1 MKKTALVA
9 LGAAAA
15 MVLAACSTSDSDNPQ
30 EDSTAA
36 NGEQLTL
43 SHPSIEGLNI
53 DFENPPET
61 LVMDCYAYSSLHEYG
76 LEPDALFG
84 FECDNEALMGNADIE
99 GIETVGQDAEI
110 DLEKLAE
117 LRPDAIIGNGNA
129 DGWSWFED
137 DVNAQLTRVAPFVPL
152 PSEGSIDEKIA
163 DTREIADFFGAD
175 VEAGNIVAADEDYE
189 AAKEAFSEAVEG
201 KDYNFL
207 LASPTKEMLYT
218 GVGFAQADLLEELGA
233 NIVGPDAPAEGNPW
247 GQVAWEDAS
256 TYPADAILVEN
267 FDPEAP
273 FTAELWDDLPA
284 VKANQLSTWSSKGAL
299 TSRTYADWLQDLA
312 DKVETY
318 DKVA

>member
-61 LVMDCYAYSSLHEYG
+61 LVMDCYVYSSLHEYG

-175 VEAGNIVAADEDYE
+175 VEAENIVAADEDYE

-256 TYPADAILVEN
+256 TYPADVILVEN

-273 FTAELWDDLPA
+273 FAAELWDDLPA
-284 VKANQLSTWSSKGAL
+284 VKADQLGTWSSKGAL

>member
-9 LGAAAA
+9 LGAAAV
-15 MVLAACSTSDSDNPQ
+15 MVLAACSTSDSDNAQ

-175 VEAGNIVAADEDYE
+175 VEAENIVAADEDYE

-256 TYPADAILVEN
+256 TYPADVILVEN

-273 FTAELWDDLPA
+273 FAAELWDDLPA
-284 VKANQLSTWSSKGAL
+284 VKADQLGTWSSKGAL

>member
-9 LGAAAA
+9 LGAAAV
-15 MVLAACSTSDSDNPQ
+15 MVLAACSTSDSDNAQ

-175 VEAGNIVAADEDYE
+175 VEAENIVAADEDYE

-233 NIVGPDAPAEGNPW
+233 NIIGPDAPAEGNPW

-256 TYPADAILVEN
+256 TYPAEVILVEN

-284 VKANQLSTWSSKGAL
+284 VKADQLGTWSSKGAL

>member
-129 DGWSWFED
+129 DGWSWFDD

-152 PSEGSIDEKIA
+152 PSEGSIEEKIA

-175 VEAGNIVAADEDYE
+175 VEAENIVAADEDYE
-189 AAKEAFSEAVEG
+189 AAKEAFSKAVEG

-256 TYPADAILVEN
+256 TYPADVILVEN

-273 FTAELWDDLPA
+273 FAAELWDDLPA
-284 VKANQLSTWSSKGAL
+284 VKADQLGTWSSKGAL

>member
-110 DLEKLAE
+110 DLEELAE

-175 VEAGNIVAADEDYE
+175 VEAENIVAADEDYE

-256 TYPADAILVEN
+256 TYPADVILVEN

-273 FTAELWDDLPA
+273 FAAELWDDLPA
-284 VKANQLSTWSSKGAL
+284 VKADQLSTWSSKGAL

>member
-110 DLEKLAE
+110 DLEELAE

-175 VEAGNIVAADEDYE
+175 VEAENIVAADEDYE

-233 NIVGPDAPAEGNPW
+233 NIIGPDAPAEGNPW

-256 TYPADAILVEN
+256 TYPADVILVEN

-273 FTAELWDDLPA
+273 FAAELWDDLPA
-284 VKANQLSTWSSKGAL
+284 VKADQLGTWSSKGAL

>member
-129 DGWSWFED
+129 DGWSWFDD

-175 VEAGNIVAADEDYE
+175 VEAENIVAADEDYE

-247 GQVAWEDAS
+247 GQVAWEGAS
-256 TYPADAILVEN
+256 TYPADVILVEN

-273 FTAELWDDLPA
+273 FAAELWDDLPA
-284 VKANQLSTWSSKGAL
+284 VKADQLSTWSSKGAL

>member
-152 PSEGSIDEKIA
+152 PSEDSIDEKIA

-175 VEAGNIVAADEDYE
+175 IEAENIVAADKDYE
-189 AAKEAFSEAVEG
+189 AAKEAFSQAVKG

-256 TYPADAILVEN
+256 TYPADVILVEN

-273 FTAELWDDLPA
+273 FAAELWDDLPA
-284 VKANQLSTWSSKGAL
+284 VKADQLGTWSSKGAL

>member
-84 FECDNEALMGNADIE
+84 FECDNEALMGDADIE

-110 DLEKLAE
+110 DLEELAE

-175 VEAGNIVAADEDYE
+175 VEAENIVAADEDYE

-207 LASPTKEMLYT
+207 LASPAKEMLYT

-233 NIVGPDAPAEGNPW
+233 NIIGPDAPAEGNPW

-256 TYPADAILVEN
+256 TYPADVILVEN

-273 FTAELWDDLPA
+273 FAAELWDDLPA
-284 VKANQLSTWSSKGAL
+284 VKADQLGTWSSKGAL

>member
-129 DGWSWFED
+129 DGWSWFDD

-175 VEAGNIVAADEDYE
+175 VEAENIVAADEDYE
-189 AAKEAFSEAVEG
+189 AAKEAVSEAVEG

-233 NIVGPDAPAEGNPW
+233 NIIGPDAPAEGNPW

-256 TYPADAILVEN
+256 TYPADVILVEN

-273 FTAELWDDLPA
+273 FAAELWDDLPA
-284 VKANQLSTWSSKGAL
+284 VKADQLSTWSSKGAL

>member
-15 MVLAACSTSDSDNPQ
+15 MVLAACSTSDPDKPQ

-53 DFENPPET
+53 DFGNPPET

-99 GIETVGQDAEI
+99 GVETVGQDAEI

-163 DTREIADFFGAD
+163 DTREIADFFGD
-175 VEAGNIVAADEDYE
+175 RKSVV
-189 AAKEAFSEAVEG
+189 
-201 KDYNFL
+201 
-207 LASPTKEMLYT
+207 
-218 GVGFAQADLLEELGA
+218 
-233 NIVGPDAPAEGNPW
+233 
-247 GQVAWEDAS
+247 
-256 TYPADAILVEN
+256 
-267 FDPEAP
+267 
-273 FTAELWDDLPA
+273 
-284 VKANQLSTWSSKGAL
+284 
-299 TSRTYADWLQDLA
+299 
-312 DKVETY
+312 
-318 DKVA
+318 

>member
-15 MVLAACSTSDSDNPQ
+15 LVLAACSTSDQETAQ
-30 EDSTAA
+30 EDTAA
-36 NGEQLTL
+36 GNGEQLTF

-53 DFENPPET
+53 DFESQPET

-76 LEPDALFG
+76 FEPDALFG
-84 FECDNEALMGNADIE
+84 YECDNPALMGDADIE
-99 GIETVGQDAEI
+99 GIDTVGQDGEI

-129 DGWSWFED
+129 DGWSWFDE
-137 DVNAQLTRVAPFVPL
+137 DVNAQLQRVAPFVPL
-152 PSEGSIDEKIA
+152 PSEGSIDKKIA
-163 DTREIADFFGAD
+163 DTREIAEFFGAD
-175 VEAGNIVAADEDYE
+175 VEAENIVAADEDYA
-189 AAKEAFSEAVEG
+189 AAKEAFTQAVDG

-207 LASPTKEMLYT
+207 LASPAKEMLYT

-247 GQVAWEDAS
+247 GQVAWEEAS
-256 TYPADAILVEN
+256 SYPADIILAEN
-267 FDPEAP
+267 YDETAP
-273 FTAELWDDLPA
+273 FTAQLWDDLPA
-284 VKANQLSTWSSKGAL
+284 VQADQVSTWSSKGAL

-318 DKVA
+318 DKVS

>member
-129 DGWSWFED
+129 DGWSWFDD

-175 VEAGNIVAADEDYE
+175 VEAENIVAADEDYE

-233 NIVGPDAPAEGNPW
+233 NIIGPDAPAEGNPW

-256 TYPADAILVEN
+256 TYPADVILVEN

-273 FTAELWDDLPA
+273 FAAELWDDLPA
-284 VKANQLSTWSSKGAL
+284 VKADQLGTWSSKGAL

>member
-110 DLEKLAE
+110 DLEELAE

-175 VEAGNIVAADEDYE
+175 VEAENIVAADEDYE

-207 LASPTKEMLYT
+207 LASPAKEMLYT

-233 NIVGPDAPAEGNPW
+233 NIIGPDAPAEGNPW

-256 TYPADAILVEN
+256 TYPADVILVEN

-273 FTAELWDDLPA
+273 FAAELWDDLPA
-284 VKANQLSTWSSKGAL
+284 VKADQLGTWSSKGAL

>member
-110 DLEKLAE
+110 DLEELAE

-129 DGWSWFED
+129 DGWSWFDD

-175 VEAGNIVAADEDYE
+175 VEAENIVAADEDYE

-256 TYPADAILVEN
+256 TYPADVILVEN

-273 FTAELWDDLPA
+273 FAAELWDDLPA
-284 VKANQLSTWSSKGAL
+284 VKADQLSTWSSKGAL

-312 DKVETY
+312 DKVATY

>member
-129 DGWSWFED
+129 DGWSWFDD

-175 VEAGNIVAADEDYE
+175 VEAENIVAADEDYE

-256 TYPADAILVEN
+256 TYPADVILVEN

-273 FTAELWDDLPA
+273 FAAELWDDLPA
-284 VKANQLSTWSSKGAL
+284 VKADQLGTWSSKGAL

>member
-110 DLEKLAE
+110 DLIKLAE

-175 VEAGNIVAADEDYE
+175 VEAENIVAADEDYE
-189 AAKEAFSEAVEG
+189 AAKEAFSKAVEG

-284 VKANQLSTWSSKGAL
+284 VKADQLSTWSSKGAL
-299 TSRTYADWLQDLA
+299 TSRTYADWLQDLV

>member
-129 DGWSWFED
+129 DGWSWFDD

-175 VEAGNIVAADEDYE
+175 VEAENIVAADEDYE

-218 GVGFAQADLLEELGA
+218 GVSFAQADLLEELGA

-256 TYPADAILVEN
+256 TYPADVILVEN

-273 FTAELWDDLPA
+273 FAAELWDDLPA
-284 VKANQLSTWSSKGAL
+284 VKADQLSTWSSKGAL

>member
-15 MVLAACSTSDSDNPQ
+15 MVLAACSTSDSDNAQ

-129 DGWSWFED
+129 DGWSWFDD

-152 PSEGSIDEKIA
+152 PSEGSIEEKIA

-175 VEAGNIVAADEDYE
+175 VEAENIVAADEDYE

-256 TYPADAILVEN
+256 TYPADVILVEN

-273 FTAELWDDLPA
+273 FAAELWDDLPA
-284 VKANQLSTWSSKGAL
+284 VKADQLGTWSSKGAL

>member
-175 VEAGNIVAADEDYE
+175 VEAENIVAADEDYE

-256 TYPADAILVEN
+256 TYPADVILVEN

-273 FTAELWDDLPA
+273 FAAELWDDLPA
-284 VKANQLSTWSSKGAL
+284 VKADQLGTWSSKGAL

>member
-43 SHPSIEGLNI
+43 SHPGIEGLNI

-175 VEAGNIVAADEDYE
+175 VEAENIVAADEDYE

-256 TYPADAILVEN
+256 TYPADVILVEN
-267 FDPEAP
+267 FDLEAP

-284 VKANQLSTWSSKGAL
+284 VKADQLSTWSSKGAL
-299 TSRTYADWLQDLA
+299 TSQTYADWLQDLA

>member
-1 MKKTALVA
+1 
-9 LGAAAA
+9 
-15 MVLAACSTSDSDNPQ
+15 
-30 EDSTAA
+30 
-36 NGEQLTL
+36 
-43 SHPSIEGLNI
+43 
-53 DFENPPET
+53 
-61 LVMDCYAYSSLHEYG
+61 MDCYAYSSLHEYG

-175 VEAGNIVAADEDYE
+175 VEAENIVAADEDYE

-207 LASPTKEMLYT
+207 LASPAKEMLYT

-233 NIVGPDAPAEGNPW
+233 NIIGPDAPAEGNPW

-256 TYPADAILVEN
+256 TYPADVILVEN

-273 FTAELWDDLPA
+273 FAAELWDDLPA
-284 VKANQLSTWSSKGAL
+284 VKADQLGTWSSKGAL

>member
-129 DGWSWFED
+129 DGWSWFDD

-175 VEAGNIVAADEDYE
+175 VEAENIVAADEDYE

-284 VKANQLSTWSSKGAL
+284 VKADQLSTWSSKGAL

>member
-15 MVLAACSTSDSDNPQ
+15 LVLAACSTSDQETAQ
-30 EDSTAA
+30 EDAA
-36 NGEQLTL
+36 TGNGEQLTF

-53 DFENPPET
+53 DFESQPET

-76 LEPDALFG
+76 FEPDALFG
-84 FECDNEALMGNADIE
+84 YECDNPALMGDADVE
-99 GIETVGQDAEI
+99 GIETVGQDGEI

-129 DGWSWFED
+129 EGWSWFDE
-137 DVNAQLTRVAPFVPL
+137 DVNAQLQRVAPFVPL
-152 PSEGSIDEKIA
+152 PSEGSIDKKIS
-163 DTREIADFFGAD
+163 DTREIAEFFGAD
-175 VEAGNIVAADEDYE
+175 VEAENIVAADEDYA
-189 AAKEAFSEAVEG
+189 AAKEAFTQAVDG

-207 LASPTKEMLYT
+207 LASPAKEMLYT

-247 GQVAWEDAS
+247 GQVAWEEAS
-256 TYPADAILVEN
+256 SYPADIILAEN
-267 FDPEAP
+267 YDETAP
-273 FTAELWDDLPA
+273 FTAQLWDDLPA
-284 VKANQLSTWSSKGAL
+284 VQADQVSTWSSKGAL

-318 DKVA
+318 DKVS

>member
-15 MVLAACSTSDSDNPQ
+15 MVLAACSTSDSDNAQ

-129 DGWSWFED
+129 DGWSWFDD

-175 VEAGNIVAADEDYE
+175 IEAENIVAADKDYE

-247 GQVAWEDAS
+247 GQMSSWLKTS
-256 TYPADAILVEN
+256 ILR
-267 FDPEAP
+267 
-273 FTAELWDDLPA
+273 LLLPRSCGMTC
-284 VKANQLSTWSSKGAL
+284 Q
-299 TSRTYADWLQDLA
+299 Q
-312 DKVETY
+312 
-318 DKVA
+318 